1 MASLGDFG
9 KKMSQAWQDST
20 ARTTQALQQAQEAMK
35 ASSAAQAIQEST
47 TNICVV
53 CQKPWLKPLTVQCPE
68 CSKPCC
74 QGCLTR
80 IMLFNPTGI
89 SSLADPGRSVQVCSL
104 CVPTARQKHRR
115 ESVQER
121 MKRVTAFLEGCLEPY
136 RYCPESKVDQSYR
149 LGGHVMHGVKQVAG
163 YLPIAGQAVAAIN
176 AGYYLVRYGPLVLTG
191 NDVLICLQM
200 LVSMSKKLDLLPVL
214 HALPQ
219 DLFGG
224 LYYQMAEMVGE
235 RGKTPELELLE
246 HVDSRGA
253 VPRPSPELLARLR
266 QLIRLLFVTTYGDQT
281 PTDAQRLLRQVLP
294 GGELV
299 LAELS
304 ITRDIPSYF
313 LACVRAEKKAYLILP
328 GTKDVGDIAT
338 DLNAEEEKLLHGSAH
353 KGMVQSARWLLGEVS
368 PVLVHLYTQGYQVT
382 IVGHSLGAAVAAL
395 LTIMLRPQISNLF
408 CYGYGTPA
416 CVDERLMASTFDCMV
431 SVVNRDDVVPRLT
444 VQNVETLTKSALCPG
459 QKAKTQKWMEED
471 WKAVKDVERVIE
483 LRRRERDSAGKET
496 IAEMTAH
503 HDEKVRRLC
512 EAGLTE
518 AVAIRALEQENGD
531 LDLALLRATHEEV
544 EGGSSAS
551 AAEAAEFAPKQ
562 RRSAA
567 DVVQEHS
574 QKIFGGLQQFGAAAS
589 AQVQALTEQGAA
601 RLRQASASGADA
613 VQKSGSVRE
622 VAVSAQAHT
631 RFYIPGQVVHLY
643 QQNGLARAA
652 LASNTSETFA
662 RIVPC
667 ANLLEDHPVKAYDEV
682 LRQACIAEPRA
693 PKWESF
699 SDRAVCACCNSDFN
713 WAYVLSSEPQKMLA
727 RHHCFRCGQVVCDG
741 CSQTRRSWPQI
752 GFNMPVRTCDKC
764 IYGPGSD

>member
-20 ARTTQALQQAQEAMK
+20 ARTSQAFQQAQEVVK
-35 ASSAAQAIQEST
+35 ASSAAQVIQEST

-53 CQKPWLKPLTVQCPE
+53 CQKPWLKPLTVKCPE
-68 CSKPCC
+68 CHKQCC
-74 QGCLTR
+74 QGCLSR
-80 IMLFNPTGI
+80 ITLFNPTGI
-89 SSLADPGRSVQVCSL
+89 ASLSDPGRSVQVCNS
-104 CVPTARQKHRR
+104 CVPTARQKHRK

-121 MKRVTAFLEGCLEPY
+121 MKRVTAFLERRLEPY
-136 RYCPESKVDQSYR
+136 KYCPESKVDQSYR
-149 LGGHVMHGVKQVAG
+149 LGGQVMHGVKQVAG

-253 VPRPSPELLARLR
+253 VPTPSRDLLVKLR

-304 ITRDIPSYF
+304 IVRDIPSYF

-338 DLNAEEEKLLHGSAH
+338 DLNAEEEKLLHGAAH

-395 LTIMLRPQISNLF
+395 LTIMLRPQISNLV
-408 CYGYGTPA
+408 CYAYGTPA
-416 CVDERLMASTFDCMV
+416 CVDERLMASTFDCIV

-444 VQNVETLTKSALCPG
+444 VQNVESLTKSALCPG

-483 LRRRERDSAGKET
+483 LRRRERDSAGKAT
-496 IAEMTAH
+496 IVELAAGR
-503 HDEKVRRLC
+503 DEKVKRLC

-518 AVAIRALEQENGD
+518 SVAIRTLEQENGD

-544 EGGSSAS
+544 EGSAS
-551 AAEAAEFAPKQ
+551 AAQAAEFAPQQ
-562 RRSAA
+562 RPSAA
-567 DVVQEHS
+567 AVVKEQT
-574 QKIFGGLQQFGAAAS
+574 QKIFGGLQNFGAAAT

-601 RLRQASASGADA
+601 RLRQGSASSAAA
-613 VQKSGSVRE
+613 VEKSGSARE
-622 VAVSAQAHT
+622 VAVTAAAHT
-631 RFYIPGQVVHLY
+631 RFFIPGQVVHLY
-643 QQNGLARAA
+643 QHNGLARAA

-662 RIVPC
+662 RILPC
-667 ANLLEDHPVKAYDEV
+667 ANLLADHPVRAYDEV
-682 LRQACIAEPRA
+682 LRQACITESRT

-699 SDRAVCACCNSDFN
+699 SERAVCACCDSDFT

-752 GFNMPVRTCDKC
+752 GFNMPVRTCAAL
-764 IYGPGSD
+764 IPQVLL